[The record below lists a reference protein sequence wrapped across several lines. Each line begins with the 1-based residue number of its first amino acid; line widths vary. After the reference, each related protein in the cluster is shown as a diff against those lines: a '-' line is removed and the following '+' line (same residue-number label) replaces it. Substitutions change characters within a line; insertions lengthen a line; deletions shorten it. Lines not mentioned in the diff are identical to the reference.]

1 MTTQY
6 DRKEKIPKLINMFWT
21 CIIQGGGTTEPKQ
34 VWSTADSHHTAYLK
48 KPHTARC

>member
-6 DRKEKIPKLINMFWT
+6 DRKEKIPKPIKMFRT
-21 CIIQGGGTTEPKQ
+21 CIIQGDGTTEPKQ

-48 KPHTARC
+48 NSH